1 MAFVNISTTLI
12 KDYIVMEISP
22 LIVILSVFAAIL
34 FVVVVYFILI
44 YNNLVTLKHNVAKAW
59 ANVDVLLKQRHDE
72 LPKLVETCKQYMNY
86 EKDALE
92 AIINARSAVSAA
104 REKSDIK
111 ALGAAETQLRLGLGN
126 LFALAED
133 YPELKANESFQ
144 HLQSRITGLEHDIAD
159 RREFYN
165 DSVNIKNIRIE
176 QFPDVVVARSMGFRP
191 ADLLEFAEKEKAD
204 VDMKALFA

>member
-1 MAFVNISTTLI
+1 
-12 KDYIVMEISP
+12 MEISP
-22 LIVILSVFAAIL
+22 LIVILSVFAAIT

-44 YNNLVTLKHNVAKAW
+44 YNNLVTLKHNVSKAW

-111 ALGAAETQLRLGLGN
+111 ALGAAETQMRLGLGN

>member
-1 MAFVNISTTLI
+1 
-12 KDYIVMEISP
+12 MEISP
-22 LIVILSVFAAIL
+22 LVIIFSVFAAIS
-34 FVVVVYFILI
+34 FVVLVYFILI
-44 YNNLVTLKHNVAKAW
+44 YNNLVTLKHNVSKAW

-92 AIINARSAVSAA
+92 AIIKARSAVSTA

-165 DSVNIKNIRIE
+165 DTVNIKNIRIE
-176 QFPDVVVARSMGFRP
+176 QFPDVVVARSMGFKP

>member
-1 MAFVNISTTLI
+1 
-12 KDYIVMEISP
+12 MEISP
-22 LIVILSVFAAIL
+22 LVIILSVFAAIS
-34 FVVVVYFILI
+34 FVMVVYFVLI
-44 YNNLVTLKHNVAKAW
+44 YNNLVTLKHNVTKAW

>member
-1 MAFVNISTTLI
+1 MAFVHISTTLI
-12 KDYIVMEISP
+12 KDYIAMEISP
-22 LIVILSVFAAIL
+22 LIVILSVFAAIS

-44 YNNLVTLKHNVAKAW
+44 YNNLVTLKHNVSKAW

-111 ALGAAETQLRLGLGN
+111 ALGAAETQMRLGLGN

>member
-1 MAFVNISTTLI
+1 MAFVNMSTTLI

>member
-1 MAFVNISTTLI
+1 
-12 KDYIVMEISP
+12 MEISP
-22 LIVILSVFAAIL
+22 LIVILSVFAAIS

-44 YNNLVTLKHNVAKAW
+44 YNNLVTLKHNVSKAW

-176 QFPDVVVARSMGFRP
+176 QFPDVMVARSMGFKP

>member
-1 MAFVNISTTLI
+1 
-12 KDYIVMEISP
+12 MEISP
-22 LIVILSVFAAIL
+22 LIVILSVFTAIS

-44 YNNLVTLKHNVAKAW
+44 YNNLVTLKHNVSKAW